1 MLVNKKIIMR
11 LLQYKNVLSRL
22 KKLGFIKIFSDNI
35 ADSSGTTPAQVRKDF
50 SVYGISGSKRGGYNI
65 DELIIELNKI
75 LGKDKITSVIVIG
88 AGNLGAAL
96 INYKFFEKENIKI
109 IAGFDIDSKKINE
122 SAPTP
127 IYHLD
132 KMAEFIKKN
141 NIRIAVI
148 TTPHIA
154 AQQITDTLIEAG
166 IKGILNFSPAQI
178 KGPEEVII
186 QDIHLQTELESLI
199 YFVNAAKKERP

>member
-1 MLVNKKIIMR
+1 MLTNKKIIMR
-11 LLQYKNVLSRL
+11 LLQYKNVLTRL
-22 KKLGFIKIFSDNI
+22 KVLGFIKIFSDNI

-50 SVYGISGSKRGGYNI
+50 SIYGISGSKRGGYNI

-75 LGKDKITSVIVIG
+75 LGKDKTTSVVVVG

-109 IAGFDIDSKKINE
+109 IAGFDIDSKKIDE
-122 SAPTP
+122 SAATP

-141 NIRIAVI
+141 NIHIAVI

-166 IKGILNFSPAQI
+166 IKGILNFSPTQI